1 MEKSFGN
8 DMGERHGGFRAQP
21 GLLVGA
27 SPFSLLSFSSLPQ
40 LLVAG
45 GEWGELIRQLWE
57 DREGAGLL
65 STVRQALM
73 LILSTLGLGK

>member
-1 MEKSFGN
+1 MTWAN
-8 DMGERHGGFRAQP
+8 DMGASGLSP

-65 STVRQALM
+65 STVRQALT